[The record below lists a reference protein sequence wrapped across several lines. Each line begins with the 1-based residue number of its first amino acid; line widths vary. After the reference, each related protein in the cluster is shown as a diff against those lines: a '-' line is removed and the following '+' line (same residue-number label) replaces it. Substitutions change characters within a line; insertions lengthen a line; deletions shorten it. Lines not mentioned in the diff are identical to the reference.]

1 MNKVFLKTEVKN
13 FEINLDEKSSIY
25 KDIISI
31 LPIWGNAKII
41 EGEIF
46 YIINN
51 DIKYD
56 WSEKIKFDIWDIV
69 YWRSQ
74 KTDKFAI
81 AIFYWNTKFDN
92 FNSPSAA
99 SPAIKIW
106 KIKWNCNDLKNIL
119 NDTFVSIEI

>member
-1 MNKVFLKTEVKN
+1 MLIAHRGSVNGNT
-13 FEINLDEKSSIY
+13 FENSLAAFIR
-25 KDIISI
+25 
-31 LPIWGNAKII
+31 A
-41 EGEIF
+41 
-46 YIINN
+46 NN

-92 FNSPSAA
+92 FNSPSAV

-106 KIKWNCNDLKNIL
+106 EIKWNFDDLKNIL
-119 NDTFVSIEI
+119 NDTFVSIEINENNRRTEDF